1 MSRILEICCFSVES
15 ARRAQAAGADR
26 IELCAGRPEGGT
38 TPSYGMLRQAS
49 DLEIPVAP
57 MVRPRGGAFTYRNDE
72 FAAMLTDIELIREL
86 GYQTVVTGILNSDL
100 EIDIPKLQE
109 LMEAGDGLN
118 FVFHRAFD
126 LLDDPE
132 NGLQTL
138 AELGVDRVLTS
149 GGEPDAPHGIDRI
162 AQLIK
167 MDTSVTV
174 MPGGG
179 VRPNNVVPLLE
190 AGAQEVHSS
199 ATTDPIGAL
208 DDNMVRELAALVHDT
223 A

>member
-38 TPSYGMLRQAS
+38 TPSYGMLRRAA

-57 MVRPRGGAFTYRNDE
+57 MVRPRGGDFTYRNDE
-72 FAAMLTDIELIREL
+72 FAAMLTDMELVKEL
-86 GYQTVVTGILNSDL
+86 GYRSVVTGILNDNL
-100 EIDIPKLQE
+100 EIDVPKLRE
-109 LMEAGDGLN
+109 LMDAGDGMH

-126 LLDDPE
+126 LLNDPVA
-132 NGLQTL
+132 GLQTL

-162 AQLIK
+162 AQLI
-167 MDTSVTV
+167 DLGTSVTV

-179 VRPNNVVPLLE
+179 VRPNNVGPLLE

-208 DDNMVRELAALVHDT
+208 DENMVRELADLVH
-223 A
+223 AAH